1 MPRPRWRVEVRQ
13 KFLVDATCL
22 AFLTLIIVT
31 ITSLYVAS
39 EHNFHWWID
48 WYASAIRV
56 ATAFRESPSQGI
68 ELVQQ
73 SLVQERNR
81 IYTLPLVPFIL
92 AFGSSR
98 LVYELSLALVYLL
111 PFALVM
117 GGIAT
122 QLIRAYP
129 QTVFW
134 STALL
139 TLLIPVSWVP
149 TFMGIPDTGG
159 ALLIALAVLV
169 YLQDVRLKRWW
180 RIPLIG
186 FLLGLGILL
195 RRHFIYGSI
204 AFLGALTLQ
213 ALIFF
218 LGEVRQISQKGATAS
233 RIAIAGRNLLGYGVR
248 IGLIAAMM
256 LVTLVTVAPEFTH
269 NALTINY
276 RNLYTSWSLPFS
288 DLVNLYGSFYGWATW
303 LIVVIGFSAAVKTRS
318 VTLPA
323 LSFIGLMG
331 VFSLIAWVVVLRYAN
346 VFYSLHITPLVV
358 IGLVAFLWT
367 AWIRLTGKVRTLIL
381 AIVGCYLVSNLV
393 IGLTPIGSM
402 SGFFRPLYALSIPP
416 LVRTDY
422 DEVARLIKYLRQ
434 LAPNQEPIYVVGYQ
448 RLQLTSGL
456 VKGAE
461 FVLHG
466 RDNRILNVLPAP
478 EVDSR
483 DTYPLE
489 TLLQAQYVVVP
500 NPLPPYPG
508 SPTKVPAIGEWLPTK
523 ENDVVK
529 VAFDAFTQN
538 WGIAQD
544 FKRLPIQF
552 TLEKNAVVS
561 IYQRTRPTSVETA
574 VRTLYAMQQQIGEQP
589 GGQLDWMILSQGL
602 SDSSVGKNS
611 DNTYRLV
618 SFPRDRSEVQPVS
631 VGKVTPPK
639 LAQPSLAESPAST
652 RNADGTQGSATSL
665 LYLGSLP
672 EKAEVTGAV
681 TYLDKPCVRTSLRLT
696 MLNQEGQ
703 IVSSTKNEYAPKDS
717 SRFKV
722 AIRRENSSAYLLLD
736 VLTYDDKDLVT
747 SCTLEINSLALLN
760 Q

>member
-1 MPRPRWRVEVRQ
+1 
-13 KFLVDATCL
+13 
-22 AFLTLIIVT
+22 
-31 ITSLYVAS
+31 
-39 EHNFHWWID
+39 
-48 WYASAIRV
+48 
-56 ATAFRESPSQGI
+56 
-68 ELVQQ
+68 
-73 SLVQERNR
+73 
-81 IYTLPLVPFIL
+81 
-92 AFGSSR
+92 
-98 LVYELSLALVYLL
+98 
-111 PFALVM
+111 
-117 GGIAT
+117 
-122 QLIRAYP
+122 
-129 QTVFW
+129 
-134 STALL
+134 
-139 TLLIPVSWVP
+139 
-149 TFMGIPDTGG
+149 
-159 ALLIALAVLV
+159 
-169 YLQDVRLKRWW
+169 
-180 RIPLIG
+180 
-186 FLLGLGILL
+186 
-195 RRHFIYGSI
+195 
-204 AFLGALTLQ
+204 
-213 ALIFF
+213 
-218 LGEVRQISQKGATAS
+218 
-233 RIAIAGRNLLGYGVR
+233 
-248 IGLIAAMM
+248 
-256 LVTLVTVAPEFTH
+256 
-269 NALTINY
+269 
-276 RNLYTSWSLPFS
+276 
-288 DLVNLYGSFYGWATW
+288 
-303 LIVVIGFSAAVKTRS
+303 
-318 VTLPA
+318 
-323 LSFIGLMG
+323 
-331 VFSLIAWVVVLRYAN
+331 
-346 VFYSLHITPLVV
+346 
-358 IGLVAFLWT
+358 
-367 AWIRLTGKVRTLIL
+367 
-381 AIVGCYLVSNLV
+381 
-393 IGLTPIGSM
+393 M

-422 DEVARLIKYLRQ
+422 DEVARLINYLRQ

-500 NPLPPYPG
+500 NPLPAYPG

-631 VGKVTPPK
+631 VGKATPPK